1 MPVQHSVF
9 NDYPDARL
17 ISSMAI
23 LPLRTKVRGPAYP
36 TDDYDIADEIIDLF
50 RVNSFFRNFEIK
62 GSADRTLIYGIL
74 FVNECLGLIRRYP
87 KYTEAFKH
95 LNIVASDDFSIPG
108 EPEFPLNG
116 LYQVPSSSYEADTL
130 RGYLSQLRQEL
141 AERLL
146 THVYAETQDRPS
158 KFWLA
163 FSRKRF
169 MGLSLTSS
177 SRV

>member
-9 NDYPDARL
+9 NDYPETRL
-17 ISSMAI
+17 IGNMAV
-23 LPLRTKVRGPAYP
+23 LPLRTRVRGPAYP
-36 TDDYDIADEIIDLF
+36 TEEYDIADEVIDLF

-62 GSADRTLIYGIL
+62 GAADRTLIYGIL

-87 KYTEAFKH
+87 TYSEASKH
-95 LNIVASDDFSIPG
+95 LNVVASDDFSIPG
-108 EPEFPLNG
+108 EPQFPLNG
-116 LYQVPSSSYEADTL
+116 LYQVPASSYEADTL
-130 RGYLSQLRQEL
+130 RSYLSQLRQEL

-146 THVYAETQDRPS
+146 AYVFADDQQKPS

-169 MGLSLTSS
+169 MGLSLAA
-177 SRV
+177 RA